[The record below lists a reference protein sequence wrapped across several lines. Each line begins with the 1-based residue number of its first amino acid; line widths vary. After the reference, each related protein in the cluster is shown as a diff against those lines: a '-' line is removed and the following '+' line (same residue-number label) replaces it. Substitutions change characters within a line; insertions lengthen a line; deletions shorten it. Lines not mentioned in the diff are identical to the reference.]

1 MADTLANHI
10 IRTYDIDTS
19 HIVGL
24 YMTANIL
31 SNLKNNNSHP
41 KQPQSSSSSIEKKSE
56 TQTSEKPSPVTKTL
70 EDQLKD
76 FGIK

>member
-24 YMTANIL
+24 YMTANVL
-31 SNLKNNNSHP
+31 SHIKDDNTTVTPSPNPSSHP
-41 KQPQSSSSSIEKKSE
+41 EKKSE
-56 TQTSEKPSPVTKTL
+56 TQKSEEPSPVSKTL
-70 EDQLKD
+70 EDQLKEL
-76 FGIK
+76 GIK